1 MLYPAVYTWRLHLTY
16 TQAIGQLICDA
27 RISSYA
33 SFIYRQ
39 QYSSRHV
46 MHDLLCVQELIDS
59 YLRKWKVDM
68 NRIENGAQ
76 RVHEDTSR
84 FSQGKTA

>member
-1 MLYPAVYTWRLHLTY
+1 
-16 TQAIGQLICDA
+16 
-27 RISSYA
+27 
-33 SFIYRQ
+33 
-39 QYSSRHV
+39 